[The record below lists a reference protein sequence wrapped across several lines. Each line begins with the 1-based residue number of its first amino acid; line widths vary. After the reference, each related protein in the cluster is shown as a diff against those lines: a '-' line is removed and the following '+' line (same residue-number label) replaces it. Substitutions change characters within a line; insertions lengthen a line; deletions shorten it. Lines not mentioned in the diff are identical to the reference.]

1 MQQIADR
8 IVKTAGFEYFIIAL
22 IIGNGVLLGM
32 ETSPELVHDLM
43 TGSTLDSDHILESRL
58 RCCQTKALA

>member
-32 ETSPELVHDLM
+32 ETSPELVQAY
-43 TGSTLDSDHILESRL
+43 GPGCILAIIVSL
-58 RCCQTKALA
+58 GCLSLKPY